1 MVKEF
6 STDSFRC
13 VFEQVRF
20 IWFVSHTTGNEKR
33 IKLYSVLMYS
43 CVIDGPNK
51 TNLVKEEV
59 RIVIR
64 FLWAKY
70 INLIEMHCQLIEVY
84 RMTFAQFKNFFVS
97 K

>member
-1 MVKEF
+1 ML
-6 STDSFRC
+6 
-13 VFEQVRF
+13 
-20 IWFVSHTTGNEKR
+20 I
-33 IKLYSVLMYS
+33 YS

-70 INLIEMHCQLIEVY
+70 INLVEMHCQLIEVY
-84 RMTFAQFKNFFVS
+84 RMAFA
-97 K
+97 